1 MCKSDFN
8 SEEMLV
14 DCGGI
19 KLEPLLSY
27 TDEKDEKILTPADYD
42 RWGRVGFKV
51 IKPSTEE

>member
-19 KLEPLLSY
+19 KPDPLVPPV
-27 TDEKDEKILTPADYD
+27 DEDENEKTLTPADYD
-42 RWGRVGFKV
+42 RWGRVGIRV
-51 IKPSTEE
+51 IKPASE